1 MHGGM
6 HRMSPATSFARR
18 TAIAATI
25 ASAFLLLSART
36 AHARDQLCDPSFTDC
51 RAPLLA
57 LINAETSEIDV
68 GMWFMEDA
76 RYASALISRL
86 QAGVKVRIIF
96 DNRSDEVGHAV
107 NQQIVD
113 QLATG
118 GVPMRLR
125 VKANSIEHWKVM
137 VFDAQNTMY
146 FGS

>member
-1 MHGGM
+1 MHSGYC
-6 HRMSPATSFARR
+6 RMPRPRFLDESMTPAASRPARR
-18 TAIAATI
+18 IVTAAAF
-25 ASAFLLLSART
+25 AAAFLLLSAANAR
-36 AHARDQLCDPSFTDC
+36 ARDELCDPSFTDC

-76 RYASALISRL
+76 RYASALINRL

-96 DNRSDEVGHAV
+96 DTRSDEAGHAV

-125 VKANSIEHWKVM
+125 VKANSIEH
-137 VFDAQNTMY
+137 
-146 FGS
+146 